1 MVNCAWAAYSA
12 SVLSNQHIHFACVK
26 ADEPQALL
34 CKAVLTYSVRC
45 EFNVSACT
53 QAEEVML
60 RTTCIKRT
68 VATLKVRVC
77 LGLQQ
82 DSFVFVG
89 SVLSG

>member
-1 MVNCAWAAYSA
+1 
-12 SVLSNQHIHFACVK
+12 
-26 ADEPQALL
+26 
-34 CKAVLTYSVRC
+34 
-45 EFNVSACT
+45 
-53 QAEEVML
+53 
-60 RTTCIKRT
+60 